1 VEDAGLTDH
10 QMQQCPAVV
19 GLGVIVGV
27 LIGAMPRRREQ
38 ASAIGQVAA
47 LSVTTS
53 TGVILVVVMAR
64 SKQRR
69 AALASRCGET
79 NTSTT
84 WPNWS
89 IAR

>member
-1 VEDAGLTDH
+1 MVSLD
-10 QMQQCPAVV
+10 
-19 GLGVIVGV
+19 VIVGV

-38 ASAIGQVAA
+38 LAERGRVGRR
-47 LSVTTS
+47 LVVTTS

-64 SKQRR
+64 SKKWR
-69 AALASRCGET
+69 AALASRLEET
-79 NTSTT
+79 NTSMT